1 MPPLDKILP
10 RLESGAASRILLE
23 RDEPIRCVTPSGLPQ
38 VSTPV
43 LSQSQVLAPVSELAT
58 PESRPAIIAGTGVR
72 FVHRV
77 NDKQWLI
84 QQDEDPTLTRLLI
97 HRGVDRDAT
106 GTPTVGIESTTIR
119 MRATDAPFRPFT
131 TQDEARAALEKL
143 LRMRALRGAADLH
156 LRVGEPPMVR
166 LGGDLLRLEDEVTLT
181 NAMVGSMRRSVMPDK
196 NRAEFDEQWDT
207 DGSHQSPA
215 LRSHHHDRRSHRV
228 RAPEQQVPHHT
239 AAGGGHTQSL
249 KNALRAALREDPDII
264 LVGELRDLEALP
276 VPQQRQQVPRHR
288 LGHGSP
294 PCPQPCLRALTL
306 PRVNPE
312 IPGRPKKEMSSKL
325 RTLGY
330 NSDAVAGEE

>member
-1 MPPLDKILP
+1 VPPRDKILP

-131 TQDEARAALEKL
+131 TQDE
-143 LRMRALRGAADLH
+143 
-156 LRVGEPPMVR
+156 
-166 LGGDLLRLEDEVTLT
+166 VTLT

-249 KNALRAALREDPDII
+249 KSALRAALREDPDII